1 MNLKTSICENAF
13 NIQTYKMVSIFP
25 PIIFYDFFTGDQQKS
40 LKASKVD
47 TGNEWSSEITTRH
60 TSFSWAVLG
69 APKQQELLH
78 RIHSLNL
85 SARREGKTYLIL
97 NAICCVSFIL
107 CNTYR
112 CNDIHMSL
120 SIFIKKI
127 FNICGSIEYS
137 MH

>member
-1 MNLKTSICENAF
+1 
-13 NIQTYKMVSIFP
+13 MVSIFP

-85 SARREGKTYLIL
+85 SARQEGKTYLIP
-97 NAICCVSFIL
+97 NAICCVSFICVIL
-107 CNTYR
+107 IDVMTY
-112 CNDIHMSL
+112 I
-120 SIFIKKI
+120 
-127 FNICGSIEYS
+127 
-137 MH
+137 

>member
-1 MNLKTSICENAF
+1 MEFGDYNKTH
-13 NIQTYKMVSIFP
+13 
-25 PIIFYDFFTGDQQKS
+25 FFFLGGS
-40 LKASKVD
+40 GGSKAARIA
-47 TGNEWSSEITTRH
+47 SSNTFFKPFCKT
-60 TSFSWAVLG
+60 
-69 APKQQELLH
+69 
-78 RIHSLNL
+78 
-85 SARREGKTYLIL
+85 EGKTYLIP

-127 FNICGSIEYS
+127 FNICDSIEYS